1 MDFTTA
7 FSFLIKIKSISQ
19 NIFFLIYLSFINRKM
34 NIKRKEEKFFMKL
47 FLAIII
53 MIFIIIASYLAD
65 RKYPTK
71 RIFIIPCGIILLC
84 SVVVYTS
91 WMMPVSNSNSISEEQ
106 RIAILNEQPYF
117 ITWYNDYKENINQL
131 DRFAIIYHKI
141 ITNYENQ
148 TISASDALEQ
158 LQRLYDET
166 NTFNNSLQDAL
177 PPNELSQTNYTLVY
191 NILEKTRV
199 YSYKLN
205 ETTRQSIAIINEGT
219 YNQISHGDI
228 VNNLN
233 RIYIIEA
240 PTILDINA
248 EVSQIKD
255 NLTVPEA

>member
-1 MDFTTA
+1 
-7 FSFLIKIKSISQ
+7 
-19 NIFFLIYLSFINRKM
+19 
-34 NIKRKEEKFFMKL
+34 MKL

-255 NLTVPEA
+255 NLTIPEA

>member
-1 MDFTTA
+1 
-7 FSFLIKIKSISQ
+7 
-19 NIFFLIYLSFINRKM
+19 
-34 NIKRKEEKFFMKL
+34 MKL

-148 TISASDALEQ
+148 TISASDTLEQ
-158 LQRLYDET
+158 LQRLYNET

>member
-1 MDFTTA
+1 M
-7 FSFLIKIKSISQ
+7 I
-19 NIFFLIYLSFINRKM
+19 IFFKAKILSAVVSLVRFFATKEM

>member
-1 MDFTTA
+1 
-7 FSFLIKIKSISQ
+7 
-19 NIFFLIYLSFINRKM
+19 
-34 NIKRKEEKFFMKL
+34 MKL

-158 LQRLYDET
+158 LQRLYNET

>member
-1 MDFTTA
+1 
-7 FSFLIKIKSISQ
+7 
-19 NIFFLIYLSFINRKM
+19 
-34 NIKRKEEKFFMKL
+34 MKL